1 MIKPNRLLPFKM
13 IALKYFNLM
22 ILLKIFKAGKSIY
35 NALQILNNLKKY
47 INLFLEN
54 FKQKRYILLLK
65 KFSMLF
71 KKLLG
76 IN

>member
-47 INLFLEN
+47 INLFIEN

>member
-1 MIKPNRLLPFKM
+1 M

-47 INLFLEN
+47 INLFIEN